1 MYLFCG
7 SNLFSSETLSLQYQ
21 GLETQSKLVLS
32 FLLNKKDT
40 VVQNALESVQQD
52 VFVAVPRV

>member
-40 VVQNALESVQQD
+40 LVQNALESVQQD
-52 VFVAVPRV
+52 VFVAVPHV

>member
-7 SNLFSSETLSLQYQ
+7 SNLFSSETLLLQYQ

-40 VVQNALESVQQD
+40 LVQNALESIQQD
-52 VFVAVPRV
+52 VFVAIPRV

>member
-7 SNLFSSETLSLQYQ
+7 SNLFSSETLSFQYP
-21 GLETQSKLVLS
+21 GLGTQSKLVPG

-40 VVQNALESVQQD
+40 LVQNALESLQLDMLVTIPY
-52 VFVAVPRV
+52 V

>member
-21 GLETQSKLVLS
+21 GLETQSKLVLN

-40 VVQNALESVQQD
+40 LVQNALESIQQD
-52 VFVAVPRV
+52 VFVAIPRV